1 MARRE
6 LHRLGVQ
13 AKETTLSLLAAE
25 GRHRWHGLVLPRP
38 PDDAETR
45 SYAPRAL
52 APLVPALFISAA
64 CIILSQALMEFDN
77 FATPLPAAL
86 LFGAYTLIYFAYQA
100 VSLPV
105 NFCGRGFDL
114 AAHQHLVNSWR
125 PRHYP
130 TVDIFLPVCG
140 EPIEVLRNTWSG
152 VFELI
157 SGYPGPARAYVLD
170 DGDSFEVLE
179 MSATVGFAYMRRT
192 IHEHKKAGNL
202 NYAFERTNG
211 EYIVIFDADFRPRAN
226 FLAET
231 LPYMDN
237 PSLGIVQTPQFFRV
251 SRKQTWVERGAGA
264 VLEIFY
270 RAVQVSR
277 DRFGSALCVGS
288 NAVYRRKAL
297 EPNHGFTLIP
307 FAEDSHTGLDA
318 RRQGYGLK
326 YIPVPLAAGICP
338 ASLDAFMRQQYRW
351 CCGATSLVWTRQMWR
366 VPMPVRSRLPYIA
379 GWMWNLTSALRTLLL
394 PLIPVTL
401 LAFAPGAIQLRN
413 ALLLVPPIVTGTILY
428 PLWHNAPYSPRIWP
442 LQIAVGWAQT
452 IALWDYS
459 RGKVM
464 SWRASRGPA
473 DATRR
478 FFWCVSAWNGSL
490 AVVWLVLALY
500 RMCQSNSDRF
510 AVVFGL
516 GIANLVVLGR
526 LIFPGRAA

>member
-1 MARRE
+1 M
-6 LHRLGVQ
+6 
-13 AKETTLSLLAAE
+13 SLLAAE
-25 GRHRWHGLVLPRP
+25 GRHRWRGVVLPQP
-38 PDDAETR
+38 PDDAEIR

-52 APLVPALFISAA
+52 APLVPALFVSAA
-64 CIILSQALMEFDN
+64 CIVFSQALMEMAN
-77 FATPLPAAL
+77 FAILLPAVL
-86 LFGAYTLIYFAYQA
+86 LFSAYTLVYFTYQA

-114 AAHQHLVNSWR
+114 AAHEDLVNSWH
-125 PRHYP
+125 PRSFP

-140 EPIEVLRNTWSG
+140 EPIDLLRNTWSG
-152 VFELI
+152 VFDLI
-157 SGYPGPARAYVLD
+157 RSYPGTARAYVLD
-170 DGDSFEVLE
+170 DGDSFDALE
-179 MSATVGFAYMRRT
+179 MSATFGFAYMRRA
-192 IHEHKKAGNL
+192 IHDHKKAGNL
-202 NYAFERTNG
+202 NYGFKRSNG
-211 EYIVIFDADFRPRAN
+211 QYIVIFDADFRPRAN

-231 LPYMDN
+231 LPYMDD

-264 VLEIFY
+264 TLEIFY

-277 DRFGSALCVGS
+277 DRYGSALCVGS

-307 FAEDSHTGLDA
+307 YAEDSHTGLDA

-326 YIPVPLAAGICP
+326 YVPVPLAAGICP

-351 CCGATSLVWTRQMWR
+351 CCGATSLIWTRQMWR
-366 VPMPVRSRLPYIA
+366 VQMPFRSRLPYIA
-379 GWMWNLTSALRTLLL
+379 GWMWNLTTALRTLLL
-394 PLIPVTL
+394 PLFPVTL
-401 LAFAPGAIQLRN
+401 LAFMPGEIQLRN
-413 ALLLVPPIVTGTILY
+413 ALLLVPPVVTGTILY

-459 RGKVM
+459 RGRVM

-478 FFWCVSAWNGSL
+478 FIWCVSAWNGSL
-490 AVVWLVLALY
+490 AVAWLLLALY
-500 RMCQSNSDRF
+500 RIYQTHSDRF
-510 AVVFGL
+510 AIIFLLGL
-516 GIANLVVLGR
+516 ANLLVLGR
-526 LIFPGRAA
+526 LMFPGKAA